1 MRACEHWRVP
11 KVKLDYAQAPL
22 PTPTLLLAGERD
34 YVTPVAWAQ
43 RVAEQ
48 LPNGRL
54 LTVPWLGHV
63 PDGLD
68 NMDCLDGLVAAFLEA
83 PDSKRLDTTCIGTMH
98 PPPFAID

>member
-54 LTVPWLGHV
+54 LT
-63 PDGLD
+63 
-68 NMDCLDGLVAAFLEA
+68 AFLEA